1 MIVLLSGALI
11 LAIGALE
18 KYVGAGEL
26 GSMLWRL
33 PGYEMIRENP
43 GGAGIAGAVLIIG
56 ALVIPTGGLGVNDKR

>member
-18 KYVGAGEL
+18 KYVGAGDH
-26 GSMLWRL
+26 GSMLWRV

-43 GGAGIAGAVLIIG
+43 GAAGIAGVVLIIG
-56 ALVIPTGGLGVNDKR
+56 ALVFPTGGLGVNDNH